1 MENPSIGLSFEKGI
15 CFLKLDRPEAM
26 NALTNELIR
35 DLSAAIDQIAGDKAV
50 RVLVICGHPK
60 VFAAGG
66 DIRAMATCT
75 PRQARE
81 YIRPIH
87 KVFSRIAGLPQPTIA
102 AVSGFAL
109 GGGVEL
115 SLACDF
121 RIAADNA
128 RFGFPET
135 GLGIFPAAGGSQ
147 RLPRLIGI
155 SRAKELMMLGENI
168 DASTALAIGL
178 VNRVVPTDGLMDEVK
193 QFALKMV
200 RKAPLALKALKSSIH
215 LGMDVDLHTG
225 LELEMDKCCS
235 LFATGDQKEG
245 MQAFMEKRPAVFKG
259 E

>member
-1 MENPSIGLSFEKGI
+1 MEFQTIRLSFEEGI
-15 CFLKLDRPEAM
+15 CYLKLDCPEAM
-26 NALTNELIR
+26 NALTNELVNELRFALEKIAR
-35 DLSAAIDQIAGDKAV
+35 DKKV

-66 DIRAMATCT
+66 DIKAMATCT
-75 PRQARE
+75 PGQARE
-81 YIRPIH
+81 YIAPIH
-87 KVFSRIAGLPQPTIA
+87 AVFNQIANLPQPTIA

-115 SLACDF
+115 SLTCDF

-178 VNRVVPTDGLMDEVK
+178 VNRVVSVDELMDEVK
-193 QFALKMV
+193 HFALKMV
-200 RKAPLALKALKSSIH
+200 RKAPLALESLKSSIH
-215 LGMDVDLHTG
+215 MGGNTDLYTG
-225 LELEMDKCCS
+225 LALEIDKCCS
-235 LFATGDQKEG
+235 LFATSDQKEG
-245 MQAFMEKRPAVFKG
+245 MQAFMERRPAAFKG

>member
-1 MENPSIGLSFEKGI
+1 MEFETIGLSFEEGI
-15 CFLKLDRPEAM
+15 CILKLDCPEAM

-35 DLSAAIDQIAGDKAV
+35 DLSAAVEQIAGDKKI

-66 DIRAMATCT
+66 DIKAMAACT
-75 PRQARE
+75 PGQARE
-81 YIRPIH
+81 YIAPIH
-87 KVFSRIAGLPQPTIA
+87 AVFNQIADLTQPTIA

-109 GGGVEL
+109 GGGAEL
-115 SLACDF
+115 SLTCDF

-178 VNRVVPTDGLMDEVK
+178 VNRVVPADDLMDEVQK
-193 QFALKMV
+193 FALKMV
-200 RKAPLALKALKSSIH
+200 RKAPLALESLKSSIH
-215 LGMDVDLHTG
+215 MGLDAELHAG
-225 LELEMDKCCS
+225 LAMEIDKCCS
-235 LFATGDQKEG
+235 LFATEDQKEG
-245 MQAFMEKRPAVFKG
+245 MLAFMERRPASFRG